1 MARKRRRKLYG
12 AALTAWR
19 KAHPKRRK
27 KSRRRKNAH
36 CATWANAALANPR
49 RKSRRKSYRK
59 ARRYSRR
66 RRSNPFRLPAVPS
79 FRGALGDAQKGIMG
93 ALAISGAVV
102 AVIWGTRQLE
112 QRVPMVSS
120 GVPNLLMK
128 LAVATAASMVAAR
141 VLKGQDRLKTV
152 ASAAVFL
159 PLLGEGVYRFAP
171 QFAGFVPA
179 IGGGSAMAPA
189 KLGMTP
195 GDRLS
200 DYTLNAELEA
210 GLESESESSMY

>member
-1 MARKRRRKLYG
+1 MARKKRRKLYG

-19 KAHPKRRK
+19 KAHRKNPKRRR
-27 KSRRRKNAH
+27 KSRKNAH
-36 CATWANAALANPR
+36 CATRVNAPWANPKRKR
-49 RKSRRKSYRK
+49 RSYRK
-59 ARRYSRR
+59 ARRSYSRR
-66 RRSNPFRLPAVPS
+66 RRSNPFRMPAIPS
-79 FRGALGDAQKGIMG
+79 FKGAFGDAQKGIIG

-112 QRVPMVSS
+112 QRVPAVSS
-120 GVPNLLMK
+120 GIPNLLMK

-159 PLLGEGVYRFAP
+159 PLLGEGAMRFAP
-171 QFAGFVPA
+171 QFAGFVPS

-189 KLGMTP
+189 RLGMTP

-200 DYTLNAELEA
+200 DYTLDAELDA
-210 GLESESESSMY
+210 GLESDSERSMY